1 MAVQD
6 DLFEL
11 IKSLNKSEKG
21 YFKKFNSFHVK
32 GEENSYMKVFNEID
46 KMEEYEE
53 DKLKKKFSGTNLG
66 KNYAVVKNYLY
77 KQILRS
83 LEAYHANE
91 LSEIRSLLNR
101 AEILLNKNLRKQSL
115 KQVRRAKDLAIK
127 KERYAMAIEAAMF
140 EQIFSSRGKTF
151 EERNGAVYTAKKEV
165 DELVALL
172 NNITEMDFT
181 RSKIVTL
188 SGKLTTTREPE
199 DFKMLEDLI
208 NLPILSSSD
217 NALSNLARA
226 KYYSIYAT
234 YCYHKREYEKSLEAT
249 NMVIEVMQGAPD
261 VFKED
266 ILYNSVVYYN
276 YCFVCLYMGKIADAK
291 RALALMRSMEAK
303 FQFQRDQIFQLGW
316 NIEFNIY
323 LGSCDFDEGLLAIDR
338 FVTQRK
344 QQEAKMTGI
353 FDLIT
358 RYQVASIYFVNKQ
371 YGDAL
376 TWVNSIINSNLFK
389 AREDFACWTRMLDL
403 VVHFELHNYDL
414 LEYKIKSAKNF
425 IEKKGKIYQVE
436 ELFFSYMNKLIHQ
449 NNAEE
454 QKKTLVKFKAD
465 LEEALT
471 DPNEERATENFD
483 FLAWID
489 SKLLNKPL
497 ATVLCNRKSKKEPVA

>member
-1 MAVQD
+1 MGAQD

-21 YFKKFNSFHVK
+21 YFKKYNSFHVK

-46 KMEEYEE
+46 KMAEYEE
-53 DKLKKKFSGTNLG
+53 DKLKKKFAGTNLG
-66 KNYAVVKNYLY
+66 KNFAVIKNYLY

-83 LEAYHANE
+83 LEAYHTNE

-101 AEILLNKNLRKQSL
+101 ADILLNKNLRKQSL
-115 KQVRRAKDLAIK
+115 KQVRKAKELSLK
-127 KERYAMAIEAAMF
+127 KERFSMAIEAAMF
-140 EQIFSSRGKTF
+140 EQIFSSRGKTY
-151 EERNGAVYTAKKEV
+151 EEKRDNVYTAKQEV
-165 DELVALL
+165 DRLIAIL
-172 NNITEMDFT
+172 NNVVEMDFK
-181 RSKIVTL
+181 RAKIVAL
-188 SGKLTTTREPE
+188 SAKLTTTRDPE
-199 DFKMLEDLI
+199 DFKMLEELI
-208 NLPILSSSD
+208 KKPILSSES

-226 KYYSIYAT
+226 KYHSVYAT
-234 YCYHKREYEKSLEAT
+234 YYYHKKEYQKSLEAT
-249 NMVIEVMQGAPD
+249 KQVIDIMQEHPE

-266 ILYNSVVYYN
+266 VLYNSVVYYN
-276 YCFVCLYMGKIADAK
+276 YCFVCLYMDNFIEARRVLNIMRDIDA
-291 RALALMRSMEAK
+291 R
-303 FQFQRDQIFQLGW
+303 FQFQRDQLFQLGW

-323 LGSCDFDEGLLAIDR
+323 LNSCDFDEALKATER
-338 FVTQRK
+338 FVSLKK
-344 QQEAKMTGI
+344 QQDIKMSGI

-358 RYQVASIYFVNKQ
+358 RYQVASIYFVNKE
-371 YGDAL
+371 YGEAL
-376 TWVNSIINSNLFK
+376 TWVNSIINSHLLK

-449 NNAEE
+449 ENSEE
-454 QKKTLVKFKAD
+454 QKKIFARFKTD
-465 LEEALT
+465 LEQALT

-483 FLAWID
+483 FLAWIE

-497 ATVLCNRKSKKEPVA
+497 ATVLCHKKQKELV